1 MRFLI
6 FLMLI
11 PSVYAFGFGVS
22 PSCDRIAV
30 FNPNNFSINVTA
42 GSNLMLKPHSFG
54 FVNYSE
60 KVVASNGDFR
70 IMQEIPECNAKHS
83 NYRIIIIALVITA
96 GFFIFKFISGVY

>member
-6 FLMLI
+6 FLVLI

-22 PSCDRIAV
+22 PGCDRIAV

-42 GSNLMLKPHSFG
+42 GSNIMLKPHSFG

-60 KVVASNGDFR
+60 RVVASDGQIKITEN
-70 IMQEIPECNAKHS
+70 IPQCTVETKTWNEG
-83 NYRIIIIALVITA
+83 IIVCMLIVVV
-96 GFFIFKFISGVY
+96 GFMIFKSLT